1 MEYKYVFMIS
11 YGLAFLLA
19 VYFMGQRTNQ
29 TVNGMKEMG
38 MASQQINEYHR
49 MMRWPT
55 IIGAIQAT
63 LITGTTLGLIGSALN
78 FLFK

>member
-1 MEYKYVFMIS
+1 MEYKYIFMIS

-38 MASQQINEYHR
+38 MGSEQINEYHR

-63 LITGTTLGLIGSALN
+63 LITGTTFGLIGSALN